1 MIGYGTQI
9 INKKTDT
16 IHIVDEIEVIN
27 NETLVFTQD
36 VKCFPLSEVEKYPN
50 LEKIHS
56 TDDESLALL
65 VIKSCDN
72 FPSMKENYQE
82 ILENVFKSHDIS
94 KKNPPKLTISPR
106 DNFPA
111 MKENYQ
117 EILDNVFKTH
127 DMSKK
132 NLPKKNIL
140 QKIYHFFK

>member
-9 INKKTDT
+9 INKRTNT
-16 IHIVDEIEVIN
+16 VHTVDGIEVIN

-56 TDDESLALL
+56 KDDESLALL
-65 VIKSCDN
+65 VIKSCGN
-72 FPSMKENYQE
+72 FPVMKENYQE
-82 ILENVFKSHDIS
+82 ILENVFKSHDMS
-94 KKNPPKLTISPR
+94 KKNQPKLTISPR
-106 DNFPA
+106 ENFPA

-127 DMSKK
+127 DMNKKNLSKK
-132 NLPKKNIL
+132 NIF